1 MVNCHLAKTEMK
13 FAEIIWDN
21 EPITSGE
28 LVKICNDRLNWKSTT
43 VYTVLRRL
51 CDRGLFRNEKSVVT
65 SLVSKEEFTSQ
76 RSKNFVGEMF
86 NGSLPAFLTA
96 FIGGEKLSAQQAE
109 EIKKLIDT
117 YSEEK

>member
-1 MVNCHLAKTEMK
+1 MPDYHLARTEMK

-21 EPITSGE
+21 EPITSGD
-28 LVKICNDRLNWKSTT
+28 LVKICAHRLNWKSTT

-65 SLVSKEEFTSQ
+65 SLVSKEEFNRQ
-76 RSKNFVGEMF
+76 RSKNFVGELF
-86 NGSLPAFLTA
+86 NGSLPAFFTA
-96 FIGGEKLSAQQAE
+96 FMGGEKLSPRQAE
-109 EIKKLIDT
+109 EIKKIIDE

>member
-1 MVNCHLAKTEMK
+1 M
-13 FAEIIWDN
+13 
-21 EPITSGE
+21 
-28 LVKICNDRLNWKSTT
+28 
-43 VYTVLRRL
+43 
-51 CDRGLFRNEKSVVT
+51 
-65 SLVSKEEFTSQ
+65 VSKEEFNSQ

-109 EIKKLIDT
+109 EIKKLIDL

>member
-1 MVNCHLAKTEMK
+1 MVNYHLAQTEMK

-76 RSKNFVGEMF
+76 RSKNFVWEMF

-96 FIGGEKLSAQQAE
+96 FIGGEKLTAQQAE
-109 EIKKLIDT
+109 EIKKLIDS

>member
-1 MVNCHLAKTEMK
+1 MVNYHLAQTEMK

-51 CDRGLFRNEKSVVT
+51 CDKGLFRNEKSVVT
-65 SLVSKEEFTSQ
+65 SLVSKFNSQ

-109 EIKKLIDT
+109 EIKKLIDL